1 MPGVIPPGCLRGVL
15 LDYGNVIGA
24 VDCATLTADVREAGG
39 AGDLEATLAVE
50 PEAYRAHD
58 RAMYGGAGHARA
70 WDVML
75 RTFVDAAWGSAVD
88 GTEARRAAVV
98 AELWRRQPER
108 NLWRRIIPE
117 ARDLI
122 GDLNEA
128 GVPLAIVSNS
138 EGRMVE
144 LLTEL
149 GLVDSFTAI
158 VDSGVAGVSKPDPR
172 IFQIAAERLGLP
184 LDRLVHVGDSE
195 AADVRGALAA
205 GAYAIRFDGVVR
217 NPDPTA
223 AHAQARSYPELRAS
237 LAEGL
242 GLTTLA
248 PSPARW

>member
-1 MPGVIPPGCLRGVL
+1 M
-15 LDYGNVIGA
+15 IGA
-24 VDCATLTADVREAGG
+24 VDCATIAADVREAGG

-58 RAMYGGAGHARA
+58 RAMYGGAGHAQA

-108 NLWRRIIPE
+108 NLWRRIMPE

-122 GDLNEA
+122 GDLNDA

-138 EGRMVE
+138 EGRMLE

-149 GLVDSFTAI
+149 GLADSFAAI

-172 IFQIAAERLGLP
+172 IFQIAAEQLGLP
-184 LDRLVHVGDSE
+184 LDRARARGRFRGRRRPRCAGRRGVRDPLRRRRSE
-195 AADVRGALAA
+195 PRADGRPCPGGELPRAARATGRGT
-205 GAYAIRFDGVVR
+205 RSH
-217 NPDPTA
+217 DP
-223 AHAQARSYPELRAS
+223 RAES
-237 LAEGL
+237 SQIVTGPL
-242 GLTTLA
+242 LTSST
-248 PSPARW
+248 SM